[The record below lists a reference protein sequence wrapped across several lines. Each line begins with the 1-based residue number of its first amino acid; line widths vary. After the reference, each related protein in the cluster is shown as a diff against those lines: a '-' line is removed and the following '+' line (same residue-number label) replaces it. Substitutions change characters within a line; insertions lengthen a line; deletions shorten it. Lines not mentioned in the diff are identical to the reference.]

1 MLVAIDMEDLIQ
13 RLEKAESAYR
23 EAKSMDIVAGINIA
37 MSIVLRQK
45 REMYIAPKQNGDDIT
60 LDWKRYLHPDPD
72 MLNRRDKFLSALD
85 KIQVTYNKNGSI
97 TADCPDISFDGD
109 VTDDSKRINK
119 EDLDVKKA

>member
-45 REMYIAPKQNGDDIT
+45 REMYIAPKKDTRDFK
-60 LDWKRYLHPDPD
+60 LDLERYLRPDPD

-85 KIQVTYNKNGSI
+85 KIPVTYNKDGSI